1 MFKRLFAA
9 LRRKH
14 GGNVASPKDAGN
26 VSVSE
31 EKFAKEPVAEVQ
43 ETSVAT
49 GVSQTEVQSAS
60 VAIRPDFKFSS
71 VITPNNSFEKYTLHA
86 FDLNYALYTE
96 ASDKPEEFVKDV
108 EDKVYELY
116 DVHCAFDCLFN
127 VMKNHNTQVSVGE
140 SDTMSMY
147 VVAALQCRNG
157 KRYAQALD
165 KLKEG
170 ISGEGYFGN
179 SVCSVAVSILCAS
192 GDLSDAY
199 LLLQYLVL
207 YCQEEISAIFFRR
220 YAQLIMSVEELAKTD
235 IEDLVVSYMQNSSKK
250 SFFIDNTHVPI
261 INVPIGAG
269 IFKSDVEYLKS
280 AAPEEYEH
288 YAIDAEKK
296 CNESPERVFE
306 TLLDKLHRGTN
317 AEGVWENDRKKDE
330 QKAILQKKEFRFR
343 DVITPENDFE
353 AYTLHAF
360 DVNYAQFANSVDE
373 PEKSIDA
380 IKHQLHE
387 LSNIHCL
394 FDNIF
399 DEIIKPDVTIIED
412 ASMTK
417 KSIMTMAENLCQ
429 QRAHTC
435 IYTSDGLMWRV
446 KETFML
452 IKLIVEQRKNITP
465 DACTIVIS
473 LLYLVGDLSDA
484 YLMLK
489 YLAFYPS
496 EEVQNKFL
504 PGYVPLIASVEEI
517 TAKSLEEFIHTYI
530 GVYIEGTKTKIVNI
544 PVKSGIFKK
553 DIEEIKHDK
562 PEYKRFLYNSE
573 ECNETTET
581 IFETLSDRLHRE
593 AGEDEKDIDIKE
605 KNKKTPKTQYETKP
619 TSSNDDRFLRGLDS
633 DQHEAVTTTEGYVR
647 VVASAGSGKTR
658 ALTYRF
664 AYLVKCLNISHDRIA
679 CVTFTNKA
687 AKEMKGRIR
696 ELTNCEPEYVCTFHS
711 LGLKILK
718 QELARIG
725 WSKNYKV
732 IDDADMEDLIK
743 EACEQASEPCYS
755 ASGINELKQIIAQY
769 KTEER
774 GYGENFAKNKSDV
787 AHIGRNYGNVIAVY
801 LRLQK
806 QAQLLDFSDLI
817 CLPLYLFGKYPEVK
831 EYWANRFDYIMV
843 DEFQDVS
850 GAQYDFAM
858 ALASKKHNL
867 FVVGDPDQMIYSWRG
882 AKMEYFMD
890 FPKPYQGKT
899 IYMNTNYRSMS
910 TIVEAANHLISHN
923 TNRIEKKSIAERG
936 DPWKCVEEI
945 HGKTPDDVAE
955 SIACY
960 LKQIYWTLLDEN
972 ERIYDFSE
980 VAIIYRAH
988 FLAAPIERALKKDNI
1003 PYTIFSGPSF
1013 YQRREIKTVLSL
1025 LGVVVRDNV
1034 VDYKNFCKKYNLDI
1048 NNDLLMSYLSQAE
1061 KSHTRISK
1069 IIAHNSTSDFYE
1081 ILPQVIKLQESL
1093 STISAEKFFE
1103 DFSNVFDLESMFRPS
1118 TTEDTRLDNV
1128 HELLRMAKEAVLNK
1142 ELSQGLLDFV
1152 NEVSTLTSSDCKNE
1166 GVSLLTAHSAKGLEF
1181 DTVFCVGM
1189 NEGVFPFY
1197 KATTKEAMEEER
1209 RLAYVSVTR
1218 AKDELYICEAECSGY
1233 NGRYSA
1239 PSRFIQEM
1247 KE

>member
-1 MFKRLFAA
+1 MFKRLFDA

-14 GGNVASPKDAGN
+14 EGNVASPKDAGN
-26 VSVSE
+26 VSVSKE
-31 EKFAKEPVAEVQ
+31 EFTPLKFEKTDEKVELAKEPVAEVQ

-49 GVSQTEVQSAS
+49 GVSQTEAQSAS
-60 VAIRPDFKFSS
+60 V
-71 VITPNNSFEKYTLHA
+71 
-86 FDLNYALYTE
+86 
-96 ASDKPEEFVKDV
+96 
-108 EDKVYELY
+108 
-116 DVHCAFDCLFN
+116 
-127 VMKNHNTQVSVGE
+127 
-140 SDTMSMY
+140 
-147 VVAALQCRNG
+147 
-157 KRYAQALD
+157 
-165 KLKEG
+165 
-170 ISGEGYFGN
+170 
-179 SVCSVAVSILCAS
+179 
-192 GDLSDAY
+192 
-199 LLLQYLVL
+199 
-207 YCQEEISAIFFRR
+207 
-220 YAQLIMSVEELAKTD
+220 
-235 IEDLVVSYMQNSSKK
+235 
-250 SFFIDNTHVPI
+250 
-261 INVPIGAG
+261 
-269 IFKSDVEYLKS
+269 
-280 AAPEEYEH
+280 
-288 YAIDAEKK
+288 
-296 CNESPERVFE
+296 
-306 TLLDKLHRGTN
+306 
-317 AEGVWENDRKKDE
+317 
-330 QKAILQKKEFRFR
+330 
-343 DVITPENDFE
+343 
-353 AYTLHAF
+353 
-360 DVNYAQFANSVDE
+360 
-373 PEKSIDA
+373 
-380 IKHQLHE
+380 
-387 LSNIHCL
+387 
-394 FDNIF
+394 
-399 DEIIKPDVTIIED
+399 
-412 ASMTK
+412 
-417 KSIMTMAENLCQ
+417 
-429 QRAHTC
+429 
-435 IYTSDGLMWRV
+435 
-446 KETFML
+446 
-452 IKLIVEQRKNITP
+452 
-465 DACTIVIS
+465 
-473 LLYLVGDLSDA
+473 
-484 YLMLK
+484 
-489 YLAFYPS
+489 
-496 EEVQNKFL
+496 
-504 PGYVPLIASVEEI
+504 
-517 TAKSLEEFIHTYI
+517 
-530 GVYIEGTKTKIVNI
+530 
-544 PVKSGIFKK
+544 
-553 DIEEIKHDK
+553 
-562 PEYKRFLYNSE
+562 
-573 ECNETTET
+573 
-581 IFETLSDRLHRE
+581 ETLSDRLNRE
-593 AGEDEKDIDIKE
+593 AGEEKKNIEVKE
-605 KNKKTPKTQYETKP
+605 KTKKEPETQYKTMP
-619 TSSNDDRFLRGLDS
+619 TISDDSRLLRWLDS
-633 DQHEAVTTTEGYVR
+633 DQQEAVTTTEGYVR
-647 VVASAGSGKTR
+647 VVASAGSGKTC

-687 AKEMKGRIR
+687 AKEMKERIR

-774 GYGENFAKNKSDV
+774 GYGENFAKNKSGV
-787 AHIGRNYGNVIAVY
+787 TYIGRNYGNVIAAY

-817 CLPLYLFGKYPEVK
+817 CLPLYLFDKYPEVK

-899 IYMNTNYRSMS
+899 IYMNTNYRSNWKF
-910 TIVEAANHLISHN
+910 VEAANHLISHN
-923 TNRIEKKSIAERG
+923 TNRIEKESIAKRVDRWE
-936 DPWKCVEEI
+936 DVEEI

-960 LKQIYWTLLDEN
+960 LDQIRMILLEEN
-972 ERIYDFSE
+972 EINYDFSK

-988 FLAAPIERALKKDNI
+988 FLAAPIERALKRDNI

-1025 LGVVVRDNV
+1025 LGVIVRDNV
-1034 VDYKNFCKKYNLDI
+1034 VDYKNFCKKYNLGI
-1048 NNDLLMSYLSQAE
+1048 NNNLLTAYLSQAE

-1069 IIAHNSTSDFYE
+1069 IIAHNCTSDLYE

-1093 STISAEKFFE
+1093 STISAEKFFK
-1103 DFSNVFDLESMFRPS
+1103 DFSNVFNLESMFKPS

-1152 NEVSTLTSSDCKNE
+1152 NEVSTLTSSDCKNN
-1166 GVSLLTAHSAKGLEF
+1166 GVNLLTAHSAKGLEF
-1181 DTVFCVGM
+1181 DTVYCVGM

-1209 RLAYVSVTR
+1209 RLAYVSITR
-1218 AKDELYICEAECSGY
+1218 AMNKLYVCEAEFAGY

>member
-14 GGNVASPKDAGN
+14 EGNVASPKDAGN
-26 VSVSE
+26 VSVSKE
-31 EKFAKEPVAEVQ
+31 EFTPLKFEKTDEKVELAKEPVAEVQ

-49 GVSQTEVQSAS
+49 GVLQTEVQSAS
-60 VAIRPDFKFSS
+60 VAIRPDFKFNS
-71 VITPNNSFEKYTLHA
+71 VIISNNSFEKYTLHA

-108 EDKVYELY
+108 EDKVHELY
-116 DVHCAFDCLFN
+116 DVHCAFDRLFN
-127 VMKNHNTQVSVGE
+127 VMKNSNTQVSVGE

-170 ISGEGYFGN
+170 ISGEGYFSN

-192 GDLSDAY
+192 
-199 LLLQYLVL
+199 
-207 YCQEEISAIFFRR
+207 
-220 YAQLIMSVEELAKTD
+220 
-235 IEDLVVSYMQNSSKK
+235 
-250 SFFIDNTHVPI
+250 
-261 INVPIGAG
+261 
-269 IFKSDVEYLKS
+269 
-280 AAPEEYEH
+280 
-288 YAIDAEKK
+288 
-296 CNESPERVFE
+296 
-306 TLLDKLHRGTN
+306 
-317 AEGVWENDRKKDE
+317 
-330 QKAILQKKEFRFR
+330 
-343 DVITPENDFE
+343 
-353 AYTLHAF
+353 
-360 DVNYAQFANSVDE
+360 
-373 PEKSIDA
+373 
-380 IKHQLHE
+380 
-387 LSNIHCL
+387 
-394 FDNIF
+394 
-399 DEIIKPDVTIIED
+399 
-412 ASMTK
+412 
-417 KSIMTMAENLCQ
+417 
-429 QRAHTC
+429 
-435 IYTSDGLMWRV
+435 
-446 KETFML
+446 
-452 IKLIVEQRKNITP
+452 
-465 DACTIVIS
+465 
-473 LLYLVGDLSDA
+473 GDLSDA

-496 EEVQNKFL
+496 EEVQNNFL

-517 TAKSLEEFIHTYI
+517 TAKNLEEFIHTYI

-562 PEYKRFLYNSE
+562 PEYYKRFLHNSE

-581 IFETLSDRLHRE
+581 IFETLSDRLQKK
-593 AGEDEKDIDIKE
+593 AGEE
-605 KNKKTPKTQYETKP
+605 KNKGRYESQKLETDTQGKP
-619 TSSNDDRFLRGLDS
+619 SPTIPNNSGFLRWLDS
-633 DQHEAVTTTEGYVR
+633 DQQEAVTTTEGYVR
-647 VVASAGSGKTR
+647 VVASAGSGKTC

-687 AKEMKGRIR
+687 AKEMKERIKD
-696 ELTNCEPEYVCTFHS
+696 LTDCEPEYVCTFHS

-725 WSKNYKV
+725 WSKDYKV

-743 EACEQASEPCYS
+743 EACEQVSEPCYS

-774 GYGENFAKNKSDV
+774 SYGEIFAKNKSDV
-787 AHIGRNYGNVIAVY
+787 AYIGRNYGNVIAAY

-817 CLPLYLFGKYPEVK
+817 CLPLYLFDKYPEVK

-858 ALASKKHNL
+858 ALASKNHNL

-890 FPKPYQGKT
+890 FPKPYQEKT
-899 IYMNTNYRSMS
+899 IYMNTNYRSEIML
-910 TIVEAANHLISHN
+910 VEAANRLISHN
-923 TNRIEKKSIAERG
+923 TNRIEKKSIAKRV
-936 DPWKCVEEI
+936 DRWNPFKEI
-945 HGKTPDDVAE
+945 HEKTPDDVAE
-955 SIACY
+955 SVAWQ
-960 LKQIYWTLLDEN
+960 LKQWDMILYDEN
-972 ERIYDFSE
+972 EIIYDFSK

-988 FLAAPIERALKKDNI
+988 FLAAPIERALRKYNI

-1025 LGVVVRDNV
+1025 LGVIVRDNV
-1034 VDYKNFCKKYNLDI
+1034 ADYKIFCKKYNLDI
-1048 NNDLLMSYLSQAE
+1048 SNNLLMSYLSQAE

-1093 STISAEKFFE
+1093 STISAEKFFK